1 VGNREISEMKVGKY
15 MVKGEISEMKM
26 GRGVKM
32 MNVDKMN
39 DMM

>member
-1 VGNREISEMKVGKY
+1 MKVGKY